1 MIKFFAGFFLGGVI
15 TAVILMAC
23 WIGGNNDE

>member
-15 TAVILMAC
+15 TAVILMAF
-23 WIGGNNDE
+23 WVGGHDE